1 MVLYTMGMRSGL
13 GTRVRSRSAEESGT
27 IKWYDSKATQGK
39 VGQGT
44 ESSETCKSMKS
55 VKKL

>member
-13 GTRVRSRSAEESGT
+13 GTRVRSGSAEESGT
-27 IKWYDSKATQGK
+27 IKWYDSKAMQGK

-44 ESSETCKSMKS
+44 GKWAKAPKARKRVSQ
-55 VKKL
+55 